1 MAQSRSI
8 LVVGVAVSVGIVAWV
23 AGAPK
28 AVGQPFPSAGSP
40 NPAMTGRP
48 AAPAAAEG
56 SAGKAV
62 PAEPKVPTPPKA
74 EVAKVQ
80 PEKTEAKGQPEKAD
94 AAKADATKAEPPAT
108 GRGTTAP
115 AAVAG
120 ADAVPGGQGVPRA
133 RPIARTTTIPRC
145 TSFVQVGAGRGTGT
159 AEAPFG
165 TIAAAIAA
173 APSGAVI
180 CVGEGTYQEEL
191 RTSEKAFTLA
201 GGFQRGSKFT
211 VRDSAR
217 HVTKALGKRGTGVF
231 FRVDDPGPSGGQLIA
246 IDGFEIGNY
255 AQAIVRDLV
264 PGQRF
269 DVTNNYIHDNAC
281 DEKSAGGGLALNN
294 VTGRIQG
301 NVFRNNGCGRG
312 GALFLQ
318 DSEQKNTVVIAEN
331 WVEGNHGIEKDTS
344 HGGAFYLF
352 GKTITVTG
360 NMFVDN
366 TVTQWGGGLY
376 VGAWVD
382 GKQYTTAKLSWNVY
396 RGNRAGNA
404 GGGFF
409 CDDGATCVSENELF
423 VGNCGGNIYLDSGS
437 DAGPTVARFTHLT
450 SVGALDAD
458 CKEPGPGLRIDKA
471 GKARDA
477 YSVTNAIF
485 WNNAP
490 GQDIVANC
498 DGNCRA
504 LKVTVTHTMTQPIAN
519 PSGAEIV
526 SGPGIVKPV
535 DPLFAAPDKA
545 DFHLKSA
552 AGRWT
557 PSGFVTDAETSP
569 AIGKGVASGGA
580 AAVRVELGTYGG
592 SAEASRER

>member
-1 MAQSRSI
+1 MTQARTI
-8 LVVGVAVSVGIVAWV
+8 LAAGVAASIGIAAWI
-23 AGAPK
+23 GATPA

-48 AAPAAAEG
+48 AAGAAAKT
-56 SAGKAV
+56 A
-62 PAEPKVPTPPKA
+62 PAEPKAPAPPKA
-74 EVAKVQ
+74 E
-80 PEKTEAKGQPEKAD
+80 PKGQPEKAEPKK
-94 AAKADATKAEPPAT
+94 AEIAKADPPAT

-115 AAVAG
+115 TAEAGGGAAPG
-120 ADAVPGGQGVPRA
+120 AAGVPRA

-145 TSFVQVGAGRGTGT
+145 THFVQVGAGRGTGT
-159 AEAPFG
+159 AEAPFS

-217 HVTKALGKRGTGVF
+217 HVTKALGKRGTGIF
-231 FRVDDPGPSGGQLIA
+231 FKVEDPGPSGGQLIA

-255 AQAIVRDLV
+255 AQAIVRDLA

-269 DVTNNYIHDNAC
+269 DVTNNHIHDNAC

-301 NVFRNNGCGRG
+301 NVFRNNACGRG

-331 WVEGNHGIEKDTS
+331 WVEGNHGIETDTS

-352 GKTITVTG
+352 GKTITITG

-382 GKQYTTAKLSWNVY
+382 GKQYTSAKLSWNVY

-409 CDDGATCVSENELF
+409 CDDGATCMSENELF
-423 VGNCGGNIYLDSGS
+423 VANCGGNIYLDSGS

-450 SVGALDAD
+450 SVGALDTD
-458 CKEPGPGLRIDKA
+458 CKGPGPGLRIDKA

-498 DGNCRA
+498 DSNCRA

-526 SGPGIVKPV
+526 SGPGIVKPA
-535 DPLFAAPDKA
+535 DPLFAAPDKG

-557 PSGFVTDAETSP
+557 PSGFVADAETSP
-569 AIGKGVASGGA
+569 AIGKGVAAGRGGA
-580 AAVRVELGTYGG
+580 AGARVELGTYGG
-592 SAEASRER
+592 SPEASRER

>member
-1 MAQSRSI
+1 MAQSRI
-8 LVVGVAVSVGIVAWV
+8 VFAVGVAVSVGAAAWV
-23 AGAPK
+23 AGAPA

-48 AAPAAAEG
+48 AVPTAAGGSAEGAAA
-56 SAGKAV
+56 KPV
-62 PAEPKVPTPPKA
+62 PAERKA
-74 EVAKVQ
+74 PAPVKSEPVKSQPAKVE
-80 PEKTEAKGQPEKAD
+80 PA
-94 AAKADATKAEPPAT
+94 KAEPPAAD
-108 GRGTTAP
+108 RGATVPVAAADAGSDTAP
-115 AAVAG
+115 SG
-120 ADAVPGGQGVPRA
+120 AGVPRA

-173 APSGAVI
+173 APPSGAVI

-201 GGFQRGSKFT
+201 GGFQRGSTFT

-217 HVTKALGKRGTGVF
+217 HVTKALGKRGTGIF
-231 FRVDDPGPSGGQLIA
+231 FRVDEPGPSGGELIA

-269 DVTNNYIHDNAC
+269 DVTNNHIHDNAC

-301 NVFRNNGCGRG
+301 NVFRNNACGRG

-331 WVEGNHGIEKDTS
+331 WVEGNHGIEKDSS

-352 GKTITVTG
+352 CKTITVTG

-382 GKQYTTAKLSWNVY
+382 GKQFTTAKLSWNVY

-409 CDDGATCVSENELF
+409 CDDGATCVAENELH

-437 DAGPTVARFTHLT
+437 DAGPTVARFSNVT

-458 CKEPGPGLRIDKA
+458 CKGPGPGLRIDKA

-477 YSVTNAIF
+477 YGVTNALF

-490 GQDIVANC
+490 GQDIVVNC

-504 LKVTVTHTMTQPIAN
+504 LKVTVSHTMTQPIAN

-526 SGPGIVKPV
+526 SGPGIVKPA
-535 DPLFAAPDKA
+535 DPLFAAPDKG

-557 PSGFVTDAETSP
+557 PSGFVADAETSP
-569 AIGKGVASGGA
+569 AIGKGVASGGGA
-580 AAVRVELGTYGG
+580 AGPRVELGTYGG